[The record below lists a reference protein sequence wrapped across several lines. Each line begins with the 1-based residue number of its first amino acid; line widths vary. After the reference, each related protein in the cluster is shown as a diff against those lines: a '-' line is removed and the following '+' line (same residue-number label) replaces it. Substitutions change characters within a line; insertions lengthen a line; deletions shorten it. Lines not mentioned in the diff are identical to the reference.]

1 MEINNVKG
9 VVLPEVKKA
18 ERPVKKEPAATAS
31 KDVVAIS
38 SKAAEMQEG
47 IEAARNAPDI
57 RVEKVRLL
65 KEEIEKGLYS
75 VRGSNVAEKIIEE
88 IAVNR

>member
-1 MEINNVKG
+1 MKINDVKG
-9 VVLPEVKKA
+9 VLPPEVKKA

-38 SKAAEMQEG
+38 SKAVEMQEG

-57 RVEKVRLL
+57 RAEKVQVL
-65 KEEIEKGLYS
+65 KEEIRKGLYR
-75 VRGSNVAEKIIEE
+75 VRGSNVAEKIIESASE
-88 IAVNR
+88 